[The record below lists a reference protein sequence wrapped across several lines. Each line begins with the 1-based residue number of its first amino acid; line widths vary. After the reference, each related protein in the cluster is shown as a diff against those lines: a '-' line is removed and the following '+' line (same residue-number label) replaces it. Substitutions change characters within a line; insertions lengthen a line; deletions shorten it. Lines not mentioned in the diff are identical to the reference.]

1 VYVCASLTL
10 PEFSLGSQG
19 FVCVCVV
26 VQKHDIPVSAI
37 PCLKYQ
43 RALEREK
50 ECLAKASE
58 NGLPEDGNTS
68 IPASD
73 GCPGTLDF
81 SNI

>member
-1 VYVCASLTL
+1 MCFFNMS
-10 PEFSLGSQG
+10 EFSLASL
-19 FVCVCVV
+19 FVV

-50 ECLAKASE
+50 ECPAKASE

-68 IPASD
+68 DPASN
-73 GCPGTLDF
+73 GCPGKRLQ
-81 SNI
+81 